1 MRIEIIVAVVVA
13 VVAGIVGRNL
23 YRKWRDEHAKR

>member
-13 VVAGIVGRNL
+13 VAAGLTGRAL
-23 YRKWRDEHAKR
+23 YRKWRDGNAKR